1 MTGYIV
7 VMSVSISI
15 AQTWAASPERM
26 FWATLVTAVA
36 AAVMSLPI
44 TWEFGRM
51 YLDLWDA
58 TQSLK
63 DLAKTDQ
70 QTGLLNNRSFIEATQ
85 ERLASGRRTALLL
98 GDLDRFKAIN
108 DRYGHLAGD
117 AVIAAV
123 GERLRGLFGS
133 TAIVGRMGGEEF
145 AVAIDCPFREPE
157 IARIH
162 LASYAEE
169 MRRRISELRFFAD
182 AGVIRPTISIGVAC
196 GEPGEGFSPLYARAD
211 RALYLAKAAGR
222 DRVVDEFV
230 FPTDLTASPER
241 TESEAARAAVSPPAE
256 TPAPAPAPAPTAAS
270 SSTIA
275 ASVRRSA

>member
-1 MTGYIV
+1 MTSYIV
-7 VMSVSISI
+7 VMAVAISI
-15 AQTWAASPERM
+15 GQTWAASPERM
-26 FWATLVTAVA
+26 LWATAVTALA
-36 AAVMSLPI
+36 AAVMAVPI

-51 YLDLWDA
+51 YLDLWEA

-85 ERLASGRRTALLL
+85 ERLAAGRRTALLL

-123 GERLRGLFGS
+123 GERLRGLFG
-133 TAIVGRMGGEEF
+133 TGAIVGRMGGEEF
-145 AVAIDCPFREPE
+145 AVVIDCPFREPE
-157 IARIH
+157 IARVH

-169 MRRRISELRFFAD
+169 MRRRIADLCFFAD
-182 AGVIRPTISIGVAC
+182 AGIIRPTISIGVAC

-230 FPTDLTASPER
+230 F
-241 TESEAARAAVSPPAE
+241 AAGGPAD
-256 TPAPAPAPAPTAAS
+256 AAS
-270 SSTIA
+270 AENATVGDVGA
-275 ASVRRSA
+275 AEDATAVPPPVAVIDGAAGPVRRSA